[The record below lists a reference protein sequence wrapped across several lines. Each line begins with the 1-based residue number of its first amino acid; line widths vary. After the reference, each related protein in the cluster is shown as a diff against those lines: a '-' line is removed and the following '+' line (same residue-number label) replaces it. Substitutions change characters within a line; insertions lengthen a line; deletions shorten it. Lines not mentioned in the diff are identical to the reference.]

1 MGKKL
6 IHASHFTTS
15 LAKRSPKRYNR
26 LKAIIDNDTFKINPK
41 NPLKEKRLWKY
52 WKNRKTLFSQINN
65 GKIYMTSELWFSVTP
80 EIIAQF
86 LTQFIKSC
94 LPNAKCV
101 MDVFCGGG
109 GNSIQFAKEF
119 SRVIGVDNNLDHLYC
134 TAMNSHAYKVE
145 DNLWLRYGSWSTKFI
160 RENESWLHKEH
171 IDCVF
176 ASPPWGGPEYLHAD
190 TYDLETMLI
199 PMGITPL
206 LRTFKQISSNIIL
219 FLPRNSS
226 LTQVS
231 QATRE
236 VFGIQE
242 KCKVL
247 YVKQNGY
254 MKGILCI
261 WGQPFINYQT
271 EGENVVDLS
280 DIEGDELEK
289 TPNTKESTSNIDL
302 YDING

>member
-6 IHASHFTTS
+6 IHASRFTKS
-15 LAKRSPKRYNR
+15 LAKRSPRRYSR
-26 LKAIIDNDTFKINPK
+26 LKPVIDNDTFKIDPSK
-41 NPLKEKRLWKY
+41 PVKEKRLWKY

-80 EIIAQF
+80 EYIAQF
-86 LTQFIKSC
+86 LANFIKSC
-94 LPNAKCV
+94 IPNARCV
-101 MDVFCGGG
+101 MDVFSGGG
-109 GNSIQFAKEF
+109 GNAIQFAKQF
-119 SRVIGVDNNLDHLYC
+119 PRVIGVDNNLDHLYC
-134 TAMNSHAYKVE
+134 TAMNSKAYGVE
-145 DNLWLRYGSWSTKFI
+145 DNLWLRCASWSTKFVQQN
-160 RENESWLHKEH
+160 RSWLQKEQ

-190 TYDLETMLI
+190 TYDLEKMLI

-206 LRTFKQISSNIIL
+206 LKTFKQLSSNIIL

-226 LTQVS
+226 LTQVA

-236 VFGIQE
+236 VFGIEE

-254 MKGILCI
+254 MKGMLCI
-261 WGQPFINYQT
+261 WGAPFINYQT
-271 EGENVVDLS
+271 EGENVVNLS
-280 DIEGDELEK
+280 DIDSDIETTSPAK
-289 TPNTKESTSNIDL
+289 TSTANIDL
-302 YDING
+302 YDIQG